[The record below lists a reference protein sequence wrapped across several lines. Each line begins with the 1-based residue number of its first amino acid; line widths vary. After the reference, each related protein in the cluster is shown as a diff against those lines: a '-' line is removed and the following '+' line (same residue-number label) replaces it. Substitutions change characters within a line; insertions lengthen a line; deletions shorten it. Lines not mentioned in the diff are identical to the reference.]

1 MKIDRLLLGVSKT
14 KGDFSFLEGICKK
27 TQHHDPIWTGLS
39 TSVVFSLRDSLN
51 AAEIGDG
58 GFYFVFVFFSEKSK
72 LTFSFS
78 TKSTKVVLSISTGW
92 PCLSYKASTKWKK
105 LDLRRLDGG
114 CFSKCARASPTPLRA
129 QAQKPAP
136 STKSSQLKF
145 MFKPLKQH
153 STHHLCNKSTAAQS
167 SACNRQLFNEIKS
180 ELTLIFSSRTHAK

>member
-1 MKIDRLLLGVSKT
+1 MTPSERVCPHL
-14 KGDFSFLEGICKK
+14 
-27 TQHHDPIWTGLS
+27 
-39 TSVVFSLRDSLN
+39 FSLRDSLN
-51 AAEIGDG
+51 ASVIGDG
-58 GFYFVFVFFSEKSK
+58 GVCLFFNERCK

-136 STKSSQLKF
+136 STKTSQLKF
-145 MFKPLKQH
+145 MFKLLMQH
-153 STHHLCNKSTAAQS
+153 STHHLCNKGAVAQS
-167 SACNRQLFNEIKS
+167 SASNRQLFHEMKS
-180 ELTLIFSSRTHAK
+180 GLTLIFTYNTIQTHEKYKLNIINI